1 MLGITKRQLQAKFK
15 HAADFGV
22 QGNWSNAAGN
32 KFNSVINQ
40 HINSKGVKDINGT
53 HRGNNVMHYVNPKTG
68 LNVISTPSG
77 NVISGWKLNSSQ
89 LKNVINRGSL

>member
-1 MLGITKRQLQAKFK
+1 MTKRQLQAKFK

-53 HRGNNVMHYVNPKTG
+53 HRGNNVMHYVNPKTR

-89 LKNVINRGSL
+89 LKMLLIVEVYEN